1 MLSFDE
7 LLEFCY
13 QDESV
18 AVNVLCVIPGIK
30 EKTAKKIIE
39 GLKENEETIEFLEQ
53 ELELEQ
59 DISTKN
65 SKFRVV
71 FTKVRNEKLEEFIT
85 EHGGV
90 VDNTVKKDTDLL
102 IVPVYGVESV
112 KVDKA
117 KKYNIPII
125 GIDEAEEFITTEFLQ
140 KSRFV
145 K

>member
-1 MLSFDE
+1 MAIN
-7 LLEFCY
+7 Y
-13 QDESV
+13 
-18 AVNVLCVIPGIK
+18 
-30 EKTAKKIIE
+30 EKLKGNLWKIADF
-39 GLKENEETIEFLEQ
+39 KENEETIEFLEQ
-53 ELELEQ
+53 ELELER